1 MRHSQVDIIPSFV
14 RTIGCA
20 AVRVLVQLKLLVFTL
35 VVCLLLSGGL
45 YICLH
50 LLLSV
55 LVIYFHLV
63 LTEYFVFP
71 SVFFY
76 NLYLQA
82 KIFLNSIFWT
92 NFRAKCNLTYHLML
106 LWFYTFSSSLLTINR
121 WPINY
126 SLLYTISYTYS
137 VTIIFNSN
145 ILFDISCL
153 TLSCYSKVSRSA
165 SSSRSTHLT
174 HHFPLPHPSIRCL
187 LVHSATVSVVSV
199 NSTLLNRQL
208 LVHHFYSHL
217 PPSRL

>member
-1 MRHSQVDIIPSFV
+1 MPRAAGRRFKSHAPLTGRYYPLLRAYHRMR
-14 RTIGCA
+14 

-126 SLLYTISYTYS
+126 SLLYYLLYLLCD
-137 VTIIFNSN
+137 N
-145 ILFDISCL
+145 
-153 TLSCYSKVSRSA
+153 
-165 SSSRSTHLT
+165 
-174 HHFPLPHPSIRCL
+174 HF
-187 LVHSATVSVVSV
+187 
-199 NSTLLNRQL
+199 
-208 LVHHFYSHL
+208 
-217 PPSRL
+217 